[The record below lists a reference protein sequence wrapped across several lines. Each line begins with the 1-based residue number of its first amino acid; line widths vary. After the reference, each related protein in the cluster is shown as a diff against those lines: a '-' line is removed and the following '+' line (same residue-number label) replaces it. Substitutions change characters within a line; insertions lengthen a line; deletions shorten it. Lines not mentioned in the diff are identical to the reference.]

1 MKIGFFTD
9 SYFPTIDGVTYTL
22 RLWRNRLEQA
32 GHEVWIVYP
41 DGDYRPAAREI
52 PVTSLPNPFYP
63 GYRLG
68 LAKRTSRLPEF
79 DIVHSHGPAMAA
91 LLALHYARKNDV
103 PSVYTH
109 HTPVEEYFHQS
120 IRSPHVAGLL
130 QKAYV
135 PLENSILR
143 QFDTVTASTDRMNR
157 DVRSVKLPVGV
168 DLEFFHPHDIS
179 SADGQTLIG
188 YSGRIS
194 MEKNV
199 GEILRLA
206 ECLSACDFVVVG
218 EGPRRDSLER
228 RAPDNVVFR
237 DFLPRKELPRFYSAI
252 DAFVTAST
260 ADTLGLSTLEANAC
274 GTPVA
279 AADVAPFT
287 ETIGP
292 QNGSRFE
299 YGDLDSMVASID
311 RCLDR
316 SWRTRRGVEE
326 YSVDQTIHSLETIY
340 DELRSNSIASS
351 ERIQA
356 TIEQNVPQ

>member
-32 GHEVWIVYP
+32 GHEVWIIYP

-52 PVTSLPNPFYP
+52 PVRSVPNPFYP

-68 LAKRTSRLPEF
+68 LAKRTSAFPEF
-79 DIVHSHGPAMAA
+79 DIVHSHGPAMGA
-91 LLALHYARKNDV
+91 LFGLYYARKHDV

-109 HTPVEEYFHQS
+109 HTPIEEYFHQS
-120 IRSPHVAGLL
+120 IRSRHVAGLL
-130 QKAYV
+130 KKAYV
-135 PLENSILR
+135 PIENGILR
-143 QFDTVTASTDRMNR
+143 QFDTVTTSTDRMSR

-168 DLEFFHPHDIS
+168 DLEFFHPQDVS
-179 SADGQTLIG
+179 SADDQTLIG

-199 GEILRLA
+199 SEILRVA
-206 ECLSACDFVVVG
+206 ERLSGCDFVVVG
-218 EGPRRDSLER
+218 EGPRRASLER
-228 RAPDNVVFR
+228 RAPENVVFR
-237 DFLPRKELPRFYSAI
+237 DFLSRKQLPGFYSAI
-252 DAFVTAST
+252 DAFLTAST

-279 AADVAPFT
+279 AADVPPFS

-299 YGDLDSMVASID
+299 YGDLDSMAAAID

-316 SWRTRRGVEE
+316 SWHTRRGVEQ
-326 YSVDQTIHSLETIY
+326 YSVDRTIHNLETIY
-340 DELRSNSIASS
+340 GELRSNSTASN
-351 ERIQA
+351 ERLRA